1 MAANNAPNAII
12 PPVHNLSLRSI
23 LDKYR
28 LNYNNFMDWYRN
40 LRIVLKQEKKSYIL
54 DDPIPDEPNVDDL
67 DAYANWLKYTEDS
80 VQVSCLMLGT
90 MIPEIQ
96 KDFEN
101 HGAYDMITQLKE
113 MFLTQARVERFETV
127 RALHACHMEETQSV
141 SSYVLKMKS
150 HIDRLERL
158 NCPVSKELATDL
170 ILNGL
175 TKMFETFVMNY
186 NMNGW
191 DKSIGELHAMLKT
204 AEAGMGKKVLPVF
217 AINEG
222 GSKKRHHPEPK
233 ARVAVGKGQVKKGF
247 KGKAKAEPKPK
258 KLKVSAEDPCF
269 GCGEIGHW
277 MRNCLTYLK
286 ELKAKRDAGQTS
298 GTTFMIHID
307 LNIISSNTWVL
318 DTGCGTHI
326 CNSLQGFKRRNEV
339 KKGDISLFM
348 GNGAKVD
355 VQARGDYVLKLPNG
369 LEIILKNILYSP
381 SLTRNIIS
389 VSVLRQSGYDFKFVD
404 NGIYVFMDNVFLF

>member
-1 MAANNAPNAII
+1 
-12 PPVHNLSLRSI
+12 
-23 LDKYR
+23 
-28 LNYNNFMDWYRN
+28 
-40 LRIVLKQEKKSYIL
+40 
-54 DDPIPDEPNVDDL
+54 
-67 DAYANWLKYTEDS
+67 
-80 VQVSCLMLGT
+80 MLGT

-96 KDFEN
+96 KDFKN

-141 SSYVLKMKS
+141 SSYAIKMKS
-150 HIDRLERL
+150 HIDQLEWL
-158 NCPVSKELATDL
+158 NCPISKELATDL

-175 TKMFETFVMNY
+175 TKRFETFVMNY

-191 DKSIGELHAMLKT
+191 DKSIDELHAMLKT
-204 AEAGMGKKVLPVF
+204 AEARMGKKVLPILT
-217 AINEG
+217 INEG
-222 GSKKRHHPEPK
+222 GLKKRHHPKPK
-233 ARVAVGKGQVKKGF
+233 AKATMGKGQVKKGF

-258 KLKVSAEDPCF
+258 KINVSTEDPCF

-307 LNIISSNTWVL
+307 LNIVSSNTWVL
-318 DTGCGTHI
+318 ESGCGTHI
-326 CNSLQGFKRRNEV
+326 CYSLQGFKRRNDV
-339 KKGDISLFM
+339 KKGDISLFI

-355 VQARGDYVLKLPNG
+355 VQARGNYVLKLSNG
-369 LEIILKNILYSP
+369 LEILLELICPRHILELIWLVRIDP
-381 SLTRNIIS
+381 SLIIPNNK
-389 VSVLRQSGYDFKFVD
+389 LDKHHD
-404 NGIYVFMDNVFLF
+404 IYH